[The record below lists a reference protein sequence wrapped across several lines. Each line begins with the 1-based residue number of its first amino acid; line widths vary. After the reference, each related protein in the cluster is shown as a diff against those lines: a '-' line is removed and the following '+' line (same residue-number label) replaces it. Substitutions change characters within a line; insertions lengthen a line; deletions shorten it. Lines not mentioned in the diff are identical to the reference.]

1 VHNFPQENLEWV
13 HKGRS
18 GGFGLVLKH
27 GEASRAIH
35 ALVQGYVNWCLYVL
49 SKLQDPPAGP
59 QLYPDRGPKVRS
71 KGKGGKGK
79 AAGKAGQ
86 KGGKGGGKGYG
97 KRGGKGKG
105 KGKDKGGLADMQV
118 DS

>member
-1 VHNFPQENLEWV
+1 MSLCPFQTTGPP
-13 HKGRS
+13 GRPTT
-18 GGFGLVLKH
+18 L
-27 GEASRAIH
+27 
-35 ALVQGYVNWCLYVL
+35 
-49 SKLQDPPAGP
+49 
-59 QLYPDRGPKVRS
+59 PDRGPKVRS